1 MPIKFC
7 HDGQGKGR
15 SARLVVAMYDD
26 DDDDAITEAWC
37 HTLWD
42 A

>member
-26 DDDDAITEAWC
+26 DDDAITEAWC

>member
-7 HDGQGKGR
+7 HDGKGKGR

-26 DDDDAITEAWC
+26 DDDA
-37 HTLWD
+37 HH
-42 A
+42 